1 MTEENIFIFRSC
13 ARLHLRQ
20 FELYYRNTVNKT
32 ALYSFLSTGLLL
44 SYKNQPQVV
53 GSITQLNKS
62 TIFPRGERQKKK
74 KRPGWEILSVFHKAS
89 SYASTPDHM
98 SYGWCHR
105 VLRVL
110 ARSDEIGFREVDMLR
125 ENTNANSA

>member
-1 MTEENIFIFRSC
+1 MTEGNIFIFRSC

-53 GSITQLNKS
+53 GSITQLNKT
-62 TIFPRGERQKKK
+62 TIFPRGEMKKK
-74 KRPGWEILSVFHKAS
+74 KNKKYVQVGKSSVFSIQPPAML
-89 SYASTPDHM
+89 PPMIICHM
-98 SYGWCHR
+98 DGVTVS
-105 VLRVL
+105 
-110 ARSDEIGFREVDMLR
+110 
-125 ENTNANSA
+125 